1 MKFLVIGRTGTGKD
15 TLREELER
23 TYGWKFVKSYT
34 TRKKRYISEDT
45 HKFISKSEAV
55 NLKYRDKV
63 AVTYIDNGD
72 GYDTYF
78 ATRQDVLDSDAY
90 VVDPVGMYQ
99 ILCNVPEEHFAIV
112 YLCTDKTIEKSI
124 RCLARNR
131 KIPLHYAK
139 RVISEAA
146 EFKVFEGLIKQD
158 LLHSFRNVARVKVV
172 ENTYRPSCMKEA
184 ASSLNF
190 MKRVTPL

>member
-34 TRKKRYISEDT
+34 TRKKRYLSEDT
-45 HKFISKSEAV
+45 HKFISKQDSW
-55 NLKYRDKV
+55 KYRDKV
-63 AVTYIDNGD
+63 AVTYIDNGT
-72 GYDTYF
+72 GYDEYF
-78 ATRQDVLDSDAY
+78 ATRSDVLDSDAY
-90 VVDPVGMYQ
+90 IVDPVGMYQ
-99 ILCNVPEEHFAIV
+99 ILCNMPEEHFTIV
-112 YLCTDKTIEKSI
+112 YLCTGKTIEKSI
-124 RCLARNR
+124 RCLVRNR
-131 KIPLHYAK
+131 KTPLHYAK

-172 ENTYRPSCMKEA
+172 ENTYSQSCMKEV